1 VKSLLKVYFALASL
15 ALASG
20 QLLPTTQSLAID
32 TDMRRSATWSWPV
45 REQVDTKLADYFK
58 TRTEW
63 NQPSIQ
69 VKALWDRFESQ
80 TRGPGLLDAVMAT
93 LAAADSRIE
102 LLLTGLD
109 STRSER
115 NTSATVSAATWIES
129 ELPGWIQSNI
139 HLAIARALANE
150 QLYDESLEQIELA
163 DISEVVDPST
173 WLFYKAI
180 CHHHLL
186 QRDDCMAT
194 VTKLL
199 EHESEL
205 VSRYAIT
212 AKLMKTDIEPM
223 KEDSLDEIS
232 RLMKDVERRLELG
245 RTGTVVR
252 EQEKQIVEK
261 LDKMIEKI
269 EDQLQQQQQQQ
280 QQQAQQGQDGKGGKG
295 GGGQG
300 KPMDDSRIAGGSGP
314 GDVDPKTLKDRN
326 GWGDLPPAQRQEALQ
341 NITKDLPSHYR
352 EVIEAY
358 FKRLATSDQ

>member
-1 VKSLLKVYFALASL
+1 
-15 ALASG
+15 
-20 QLLPTTQSLAID
+20 
-32 TDMRRSATWSWPV
+32 MRRSATWSWPP
-45 REQVDTKLADYFK
+45 RESVETQLTDYLK
-58 TRTEW
+58 AHTQW

-69 VKALWDRFESQ
+69 VRTLWDRFESEK
-80 TRGPGLLDAVMAT
+80 RGPALLDAVLMT
-93 LAAADSRIE
+93 LAAADRRIE
-102 LLLTGLD
+102 LVLNKLD
-109 STRSER
+109 PSQSDHNAREAAS
-115 NTSATVSAATWIES
+115 SATWVDS
-129 ELPGWIQSNI
+129 ELPEWIKSNI
-139 HLAIARALANE
+139 HLAIARALASE
-150 QLYDESLEQIELA
+150 QLYDESLEQIEQS
-163 DISEVVDPST
+163 DFGQVVDPST

-186 QRDDCMAT
+186 QRDDCLAA

-199 EHESEL
+199 EHESEV

-212 AKLMKTDIEPM
+212 AKLMMSDIEPM

-232 RLMKDVERRLELG
+232 RLMKDVERRLDLG

-252 EQEKQIVEK
+252 DQEKQIVEK
-261 LDKMIEKI
+261 LDKMIDKI
-269 EDQLQQQQQQQ
+269 EEQLQQQQQQQ
-280 QQQAQQGQDGKGGKG
+280 QQAQAEKDGKGGKG

-300 KPMDDSRIAGGSGP
+300 KPMEDSQIAGGNGA
-314 GDVDPKTLKDRN
+314 GEVDPKSLKDRG

>member
-1 VKSLLKVYFALASL
+1 VKSLLKVCFAWASL
-15 ALASG
+15 ALAIG
-20 QLLPTTQSLAID
+20 QFLPTTHSLAID

-45 REQVDTKLADYFK
+45 RDQIDVKLADYFK

-80 TRGPGLLDAVMAT
+80 SRGPGLLDAVLAT

-102 LLLTGLD
+102 LLMSSLD
-109 STRSER
+109 PTRSER
-115 NTSATVSAATWIES
+115 NTSATVATATWIES
-129 ELPGWIQSNI
+129 ELPSWIQSNI

-163 DISEVVDPST
+163 DMSEVVDPST

-186 QRDDCMAT
+186 QRDDCMAA

-232 RLMKDVERRLELG
+232 RLMKDVERRLVLG

-269 EDQLQQQQQQQ
+269 EEQLQQQQQQQ

-295 GGGQG
+295 GGQG
-300 KPMDDSRIAGGSGP
+300 KPMDESQIAGGSGP

-358 FKRLATSDQ
+358 FKRLATSDR

>member
-1 VKSLLKVYFALASL
+1 VKSLLKVYFAWASL
-15 ALASG
+15 ALAIVPILS
-20 QLLPTTQSLAID
+20 TNHSLAID

-45 REQVDTKLADYFK
+45 RDQIDVKLADYFK

-80 TRGPGLLDAVMAT
+80 SRGPGLLDAVMAT

-102 LLLTGLD
+102 LLLSGLD
-109 STRSER
+109 PTRSEQT
-115 NTSATVSAATWIES
+115 TSATVAAATWIES
-129 ELPGWIQSNI
+129 ELPSWIQSNI

-163 DISEVVDPST
+163 DMSEVVDPST

-186 QRDDCMAT
+186 QRDDCMAA

-261 LDKMIEKI
+261 LDKMIDKI
-269 EDQLQQQQQQQ
+269 EEQLQQQQQQQ

-295 GGGQG
+295 GGQG
-300 KPMDDSRIAGGSGP
+300 KPMDESQIAGGVGP

-358 FKRLATSDQ
+358 FKRLATSDR

>member
-1 VKSLLKVYFALASL
+1 VKSLLKVYFAWALL
-15 ALASG
+15 ALAIG
-20 QLLPTTQSLAID
+20 QLLPTTYSLAID
-32 TDMRRSATWSWPV
+32 TDMRRSATWNWPV
-45 REQVDTKLADYFK
+45 REQIDVKLADYFK

-80 TRGPGLLDAVMAT
+80 SRGPGLLDAVMAT
-93 LAAADSRIE
+93 LAAADARIE
-102 LLLTGLD
+102 LLLSGLD
-109 STRSER
+109 PTRSEQT
-115 NTSATVSAATWIES
+115 TSATVATATWIES
-129 ELPGWIQSNI
+129 ELPSWIQSNI

-163 DISEVVDPST
+163 DMSEVVDPST

-186 QRDDCMAT
+186 QRDDCMAAI
-194 VTKLL
+194 TKLL

-261 LDKMIEKI
+261 LDKMIDKI
-269 EDQLQQQQQQQ
+269 EEQLQQQQ

-295 GGGQG
+295 GGQG
-300 KPMDDSRIAGGSGP
+300 KPMDESQIAGGSGP

-358 FKRLATSDQ
+358 FKRLATSDR

>member
-1 VKSLLKVYFALASL
+1 MASL
-15 ALASG
+15 TLAIA
-20 QLLPTTQSLAID
+20 QFLPNTEALAID
-32 TDMRRSATWSWPV
+32 TEMRRSATWSWPV
-45 REQVDTKLADYFK
+45 REQVDAKLADYFRS
-58 TRTEW
+58 RTEW
-63 NQPSIQ
+63 NQPSLQ
-69 VKALWDRFESQ
+69 VKALWERSESEK
-80 TRGPGLLDAVMAT
+80 RGPGLLDAVMAT

-102 LLLTGLD
+102 QLINGIDAL
-109 STRSER
+109 RSES
-115 NTSATVSAATWIES
+115 NTSSAVAAATWIES
-129 ELPGWIQSNI
+129 ELPTWIQSNI
-139 HLAIARALANE
+139 RLAIARALANE

-163 DISEVVDPST
+163 DMSEVVDPST

-186 QRDDCMAT
+186 QRDDCLAT

-269 EDQLQQQQQQQ
+269 EEQIQQQQQQQ
-280 QQQAQQGQDGKGGKG
+280 QQQAQQGQDCKGGK

-300 KPMDDSRIAGGSGP
+300 KPMEDSRIAGGSGP

-358 FKRLATSDQ
+358 FKRLATSDR

>member
-1 VKSLLKVYFALASL
+1 MKSLFKVYFAWASL
-15 ALASG
+15 ALAIG
-20 QLLPTTQSLAID
+20 PLLPTTTSLAID

-45 REQVDTKLADYFK
+45 RDQIDVKLADYFK

-63 NQPSIQ
+63 NQPSIH

-80 TRGPGLLDAVMAT
+80 SRGPGLLDAVMVT

-102 LLLTGLD
+102 LLLSGLD
-109 STRSER
+109 PTRSEQ
-115 NTSATVSAATWIES
+115 NTSAIVATATWIES
-129 ELPGWIQSNI
+129 ELPSWIQSNI

-163 DISEVVDPST
+163 DMSEVVDPST
-173 WLFYKAI
+173 WLFYKAV

-186 QRDDCMAT
+186 QRDDCMAA

-269 EDQLQQQQQQQ
+269 EEQLQQQQQQQ
-280 QQQAQQGQDGKGGKG
+280 QQQAQQGPDGKGGKG
-295 GGGQG
+295 GGQG
-300 KPMDDSRIAGGSGP
+300 KPMDESQIAGGSGP
-314 GDVDPKTLKDRN
+314 GDVDSKTLKDRQ

-358 FKRLATSDQ
+358 FKRLATSDR